1 MIFYPSL
8 SYAGSSFSLSPSALT
23 WVAVDL
29 SLALLVIVVLI
40 IACFTW
46 KSYSRKRIKEQKVSS
61 QHALCT
67 LDLWKHTH
75 NIISPSG
82 MEMETCVLIRE
93 WSMHLFTAY
102 QCAIYSHYQRF
113 NRNQSSMIKFKKQS
127 RQQNKPQ
134 SLSLHSIHGSTMVG
148 QAACLC

>member
-1 MIFYPSL
+1 MCTLLWLSNWNPFSLGCAKGYHAWGKVVANYGRERAEGLVMIFYPFL
-8 SYAGSSFSLSPSALT
+8 SCAGSGFSLSPSALT

-67 LDLWKHTH
+67 LDLWKH
-75 NIISPSG
+75 
-82 MEMETCVLIRE
+82 
-93 WSMHLFTAY
+93 AQY
-102 QCAIYSHYQRF
+102 
-113 NRNQSSMIKFKKQS
+113 KQWRS
-127 RQQNKPQ
+127 
-134 SLSLHSIHGSTMVG
+134 
-148 QAACLC
+148 